1 MSEILAAILKSMPG
15 GWQSQKLFIGSNWTI
30 SIVQNETGEQR
41 AGLAA
46 TPTPEKVAKQARFQ
60 PGFNKVED
68 DAATLA
74 HYAQSAE
81 PTASA
86 VGLATLN
93 ALLQPD
99 PNLLADID
107 AADWLVE
114 QGRNQKVALVGRF
127 PFIDE
132 LQPVVAHLWVFELN
146 PNPDEYGAEQA
157 PDIFP
162 QADIVAI
169 TSSTLVNHT
178 LDALLALV
186 RPPTKVML
194 LGPTTP
200 LTPVLFD
207 FGIDLLSGTQVIDVE
222 TVLAAIQQGVTFR
235 KMVGLRRVTL
245 QKSVTVR

>member
-1 MSEILAAILKSMPG
+1 MSEILAAILKSAPDD
-15 GWQSQKLFIGSNWTI
+15 WQSQSLYIGSNWTM
-30 SIVQNETGEQR
+30 SIVRNEAGAQR

-46 TPTPEKVAKQARFQ
+46 TPTPEKVANQAHFQ
-60 PGFNKVED
+60 PGFNRVEGD
-68 DAATLA
+68 DAAPLA
-74 HYAQSAE
+74 HYAQSTE
-81 PTASA
+81 PTAAA

-93 ALLQPD
+93 ALLQPN
-99 PNLLADID
+99 PNLLEDID

-114 QGRNQKVALVGRF
+114 HGRNQKVALVGRF

-132 LQPVVAHLWVFELN
+132 LQPVVASLWVFELN

-157 PDIFP
+157 SDIIP

-186 RPPTKVML
+186 KPPTKVML

-207 FGIDLLSGTQVIDVE
+207 FGVDLLSGTQVVDIK
-222 TVLAAIQQGVTFR
+222 TVLASIRQGITFR
-235 KMVGLRRVTL
+235 KMQGLHRVTL
-245 QKSVTVR
+245 QKA